1 MLIMP
6 SMSWFSQRA
15 WLIPPYSLSLLK
27 AIVPEEFEVQTLDPN
42 LEELTIEET
51 ANRIRAFAPDVA
63 GVTCMS
69 LEYARSAHKIVEIIK
84 GVSPETLTVMGG
96 VYCTVAPDLAN
107 KDDNVDYLVMGE
119 AEIRFPDLL
128 KKLNQGI
135 REFPDSD
142 GIGYRKN
149 EKFVVNPMTCTME
162 NLDDVPFPA
171 YDDNNI
177 MSYIG
182 VSNKFSNVLS
192 PRYYP
197 YAVMVTSRGCP
208 FSCIYCSTPSIHG
221 SPYRYQ
227 SPERVL
233 KEIDWLVDKYGVKEV
248 IFMDDNLILNKK
260 RWREVLKGIIHRKVH
275 KNYDL
280 HWKSVNLATFVLDD
294 EMLHLMKESGA
305 YQLILPIESG
315 NQEVLTKVL
324 RKPLKLKKAKK
335 VIKKAKSMGF
345 EITCDFIIGTPG
357 ETWNQ
362 IRETFQYAEEIDVD
376 MVSFHVATPLPR
388 TEMFELAQKT
398 NSLANN
404 FDFENFKL
412 FGFAKGT
419 IQTEHFTPD
428 QLHILRA
435 YEWDRIN
442 FKTQE
447 KRNRFAHINGITHEE
462 LEKWRRET
470 IRDVGLSFPDA
481 DQNKY
486 DESLDMDNGNGTTMV
501 EDKRAT
507 TISPENILA
516 NRNYNPPT

>member
-1 MLIMP
+1 
-6 SMSWFSQRA
+6 
-15 WLIPPYSLSLLK
+15 
-27 AIVPEEFEVQTLDPN
+27 
-42 LEELTIEET
+42 
-51 ANRIRAFAPDVA
+51 
-63 GVTCMS
+63 
-69 LEYARSAHKIVEIIK
+69 
-84 GVSPETLTVMGG
+84 
-96 VYCTVAPDLAN
+96 
-107 KDDNVDYLVMGE
+107 
-119 AEIRFPDLL
+119 
-128 KKLNQGI
+128 
-135 REFPDSD
+135 
-142 GIGYRKN
+142 
-149 EKFVVNPMTCTME
+149 
-162 NLDDVPFPA
+162 
-171 YDDNNI
+171 
-177 MSYIG
+177 
-182 VSNKFSNVLS
+182 
-192 PRYYP
+192 
-197 YAVMVTSRGCP
+197 
-208 FSCIYCSTPSIHG
+208 
-221 SPYRYQ
+221 
-227 SPERVL
+227 
-233 KEIDWLVDKYGVKEV
+233 
-248 IFMDDNLILNKK
+248 MDDNLILNKK

-447 KRNRFAHINGITHEE
+447 KRNRFAHINGITHVE

-486 DESLDMDNGNGTTMV
+486 DESLDMDNENGVTTV
-501 EDKRAT
+501 EDKKAT
-507 TISPENILA
+507 AISPENILA